1 MIMDPQATWKEL
13 LEHYNHKQFEEALA
27 AAENLH
33 QWLQRGGFSPTVT
46 EQINAGDELHRV
58 IARAVVQ
65 HVLAS
70 CK

>member
-1 MIMDPQATWKEL
+1 MDPQSTWNEL
-13 LEHYNHKQFEEALA
+13 LNCYSRQQFEAALE

-33 QWLQRGGFSPTVT
+33 QWLQRGGFPPTT
-46 EQINAGDELHRV
+46 NQLIAPGDELHGV

-65 HVLAS
+65 HVFAC